1 MMTKNRFFSLNEAR
15 RFLALGLPVLV
26 TQIAQMGMN
35 FVDTAMTGQA
45 STADMAAVAVSGSI
59 WVPVSLLGMG
69 CLLSLPAMMAHLVGG
84 GEQQRTPHLLRQGLW
99 LSSLLSLVLMVSVL
113 ACGASAKTST
123 KVRIAGLKGPTTM
136 GLVNLL
142 SMEKDGTAS
151 LDYDLQ
157 LYGAADEI
165 VPKLIKGEL
174 DMAAIPANLAAT
186 LYQKTNGGIQVMAVN
201 TLGVLYVV
209 EKGNTVHSFADLK
222 GRTILSTGKG
232 TTPEYVLRYLLKK
245 NGLDPDKDVKI
256 EYYSEASEVTAQMA
270 AARKDAIA
278 VLPQPYVTA
287 AQMKD
292 SGLRVVLDLTR
303 EWNKVCD
310 TQLITGV
317 TVVRTEYAKQN
328 PNVIAAFLTDYQK
341 SVKAA
346 NEDID
351 GTAALCEEVG
361 VVAKAAIAKK
371 ALPKCNIVYRNGQ
384 EMKKDISAYLQVLY
398 DASPAA
404 VGGKLPDDNFYY
416 TEPSVLR
423 KVMAAIRNSAK

>member
-1 MMTKNRFFSLNEAR
+1 MMKKLT
-15 RFLALGLPVLV
+15 
-26 TQIAQMGMN
+26 
-35 FVDTAMTGQA
+35 
-45 STADMAAVAVSGSI
+45 
-59 WVPVSLLGMG
+59 SLL
-69 CLLSLPAMMAHLVGG
+69 LSAALMI
-84 GEQQRTPHLLRQGLW
+84 
-99 LSSLLSLVLMVSVL
+99 SLL
-113 ACGASAKTST
+113 ACGAFAAKTKSG
-123 KVRIAGLKGPTTM
+123 VRIAGLKGPTTM

-142 SMEKDGTAS
+142 DMERSGKAS
-151 LDYDLQ
+151 QHYDLQ

-209 EKGNTVHSFADLK
+209 EKGDSIHSFADLK

-232 TTPEYVLRYLLKK
+232 TTPEYVLRYLLTK
-245 NGLDPDKDVKI
+245 NGIDPDKDVKI

-270 AARKDAIA
+270 ATKKDAIA

-292 SGLRVVLDLTR
+292 SDLRVVLDLTK

-317 TVVRTEYAKQN
+317 TVVRTAYAEDH
-328 PNVIAAFLTDYQK
+328 PEEVINFLKDYQK
-341 SVKAA
+341 SVEAA
-346 NEDID
+346 NNDID
-351 GTAALCEEVG
+351 GTAALCEKVG

-371 ALPKCNIVYRNGQ
+371 ALPKCNIVYRIGD
-384 EMKKDISAYLQVLY
+384 EMKADVNAYLQVLY

-404 VGGKLPDDNFYY
+404 VGGKLPDGNFYY
-416 TEPSVLR
+416 TKATVAKRVQKAFERLVASV
-423 KVMAAIRNSAK
+423 K

>member
-1 MMTKNRFFSLNEAR
+1 MMKKLTSL
-15 RFLALGLPVLV
+15 LLSVVML
-26 TQIAQMGMN
+26 
-35 FVDTAMTGQA
+35 
-45 STADMAAVAVSGSI
+45 
-59 WVPVSLLGMG
+59 VSL
-69 CLLSLPAMMAHLVGG
+69 
-84 GEQQRTPHLLRQGLW
+84 
-99 LSSLLSLVLMVSVL
+99 L
-113 ACGASAKTST
+113 ACGASAKTLSAKT
-123 KVRIAGLKGPTTM
+123 LRIAGLKGPTTM

-142 SMEKDGTAS
+142 SMEKNGTAAM
-151 LDYDLQ
+151 DYDLQ

-165 VPKLIKGEL
+165 VPKLIKGNL

-186 LYQKTNGGIQVMAVN
+186 LYQKTNGGIQVLAVN

-209 EKGNTVHSFADLK
+209 EKGDTVHSFADLK

-232 TTPEYVLRYLLKK
+232 TTPEYVLRYLLTK

-270 AARKDAIA
+270 ATKKDAIA

-292 SGLRVVLDLTR
+292 SELRVVLDLTK

-317 TVVRTEYAKQN
+317 TVVRTAYAEDHPDVVQ
-328 PNVIAAFLTDYQK
+328 AFLNDYEK
-341 SVKAA
+341 SVNAA
-346 NEDID
+346 NTDID
-351 GTAALCEEVG
+351 GTAALCEEIG

-371 ALPKCNIVYRNGQ
+371 ALPKCNIVYRRGE

-404 VGGKLPDDNFYY
+404 VGGKLPDANFYY
-416 TEPSVLR
+416 TEATVAKRVQKAFQRL
-423 KVMAAIRNSAK
+423 VNSLK

>member
-1 MMTKNRFFSLNEAR
+1 MKKILSLLLAFSLALS
-15 RFLALGLPVLV
+15 LAACG
-26 TQIAQMGMN
+26 GS
-35 FVDTAMTGQA
+35 A
-45 STADMAAVAVSGSI
+45 SSAASSAAVSEVASSAAASEEEETAA
-59 WVPVSLLGMG
+59 P
-69 CLLSLPAMMAHLVGG
+69 LSATEPL
-84 GEQQRTPHLLRQGLW
+84 
-99 LSSLLSLVLMVSVL
+99 
-113 ACGASAKTST
+113 
-123 KVRIAGLKGPTTM
+123 RIAGLKGPTTM

-142 SMEKDGTAS
+142 SMEQAGTAAM
-151 LDYDLQ
+151 DYDLQ

-165 VPKLIKGEL
+165 VPLLIKGEL

-186 LYQKTNGGIQVMAVN
+186 LYQKTNGGIQAVAVN

-209 EKGNTVHSFADLK
+209 EQGDTVHSMADLK

-232 TTPEYVLRYLLKK
+232 TTPEYVLRYLLRK
-245 NGLDPDKDVKI
+245 NGIDPDKDVKI

-270 AARKDAIA
+270 ATKKDAIA

-292 SGLRVVLDLTR
+292 SSLRIVLDLTK

-317 TVVRTEYAKQN
+317 TVVRTAYAEEH
-328 PNVIAAFLTDYQK
+328 PEEVINFLKDYQK
-341 SVKAA
+341 SVDAA
-346 NEDID
+346 NDDLD

-371 ALPKCNIVYRNGQ
+371 ALPKCNIVYRIGD
-384 EMKKDISAYLQVLY
+384 EMKADVNAYLQVLY

-404 VGGKLPDDNFYY
+404 VGGKLPDATFYY
-416 TEPSVLR
+416 TEATVAKRVQKAFQRL
-423 KVMAAIRNSAK
+423 VNSLK

>member
-1 MMTKNRFFSLNEAR
+1 MKKK
-15 RFLALGLPVLV
+15 
-26 TQIAQMGMN
+26 
-35 FVDTAMTGQA
+35 
-45 STADMAAVAVSGSI
+45 
-59 WVPVSLLGMG
+59 
-69 CLLSLPAMMAHLVGG
+69 LLSL
-84 GEQQRTPHLLRQGLW
+84 
-99 LSSLLSLVLMVSVL
+99 LLSAALLLSVL
-113 ACGASAKTST
+113 ACGASAKTSAA
-123 KVRIAGLKGPTTM
+123 VRIAGLKGPTTM

-142 SMEKDGTAS
+142 EMEKKGTAS

-209 EKGNTVHSFADLK
+209 EKGDTVHSFADLK

-270 AARKDAIA
+270 ATKKDAIA

-287 AQMKD
+287 AQVKD
-292 SGLRVVLDLTR
+292 SSLRVVLDLTK

-317 TVVRTEYAKQN
+317 TVVRKAYAEAH
-328 PNVIAAFLTDYQK
+328 PEVVTAFLNDYKQ
-341 SVKAA
+341 SVDAA
-346 NEDID
+346 TNDLD
-351 GTAALCEEVG
+351 GTAALCERVG

-371 ALPKCNIVYRNGQ
+371 ALPKCNIVCRTGA
-384 EMKKDISAYLQVLY
+384 EMQKDVAAYLQVLY

-404 VGGKLPDDNFYY
+404 VGGKLPDSGFYW
-416 TEPSVLR
+416 TKPTTTQQVTKAVR
-423 KVMAAIRNSAK
+423 KWFQS

>member
-1 MMTKNRFFSLNEAR
+1 MMKKLTSL
-15 RFLALGLPVLV
+15 LLSVVML
-26 TQIAQMGMN
+26 
-35 FVDTAMTGQA
+35 
-45 STADMAAVAVSGSI
+45 
-59 WVPVSLLGMG
+59 VSL
-69 CLLSLPAMMAHLVGG
+69 
-84 GEQQRTPHLLRQGLW
+84 
-99 LSSLLSLVLMVSVL
+99 L
-113 ACGASAKTST
+113 ACGASAKTLSAKT
-123 KVRIAGLKGPTTM
+123 LRIAGLKGPTTM

-142 SMEKDGTAS
+142 SMEKNGTAAM
-151 LDYDLQ
+151 DYDLQ

-165 VPKLIKGEL
+165 VPKLIKGNL

-186 LYQKTNGGIQVMAVN
+186 LYQKTNGGIQVLAVN

-232 TTPEYVLRYLLKK
+232 TTPEYVLRYLLQK
-245 NGLDPDKDVKI
+245 NGLDPDQDVKI

-270 AARKDAIA
+270 AAKKDAIA

-292 SGLRVVLDLTR
+292 AALRVVLDLTK
-303 EWNKVCD
+303 EWNKVCG

-317 TVVRTEYAKQN
+317 TVVRTAYAEEHPDVVQ
-328 PNVIAAFLTDYQK
+328 AFLTDYEK
-341 SVKAA
+341 SVNAA
-346 NEDID
+346 NTDID
-351 GTAALCEEVG
+351 STAALCEEVG

-371 ALPKCNIVYRNGQ
+371 ALPQCNIVFRRGE

-404 VGGKLPDDNFYY
+404 VGGKLPDDSFYW
-416 TEPSVLR
+416 TKPTAAQ
-423 KVMAAIRNSAK
+423 KVQKKVGKLFR